1 MKPLSLEHVNTV
13 SPYFVESTNNIGFY
27 QFFTETGVHYSV
39 GFMKDDLLLTK
50 DSYQLI
56 IANVNNHKSPRDRKV
71 RDTIVAIIDEF
82 FNQNNST
89 LLYICDTGDNK
100 QHMRSR
106 LFEYWFSTYQ
116 YKAFFTMISSSVMD
130 MDGIINFATLI
141 LRNDNPFLSEI
152 VTEFTE
158 SIQLLNQKNKGE
170 KICFEIKKL
179 ADGQQTGTCVSVY
192 IPYKYSYDL

>member
-71 RDTIVAIIDEF
+71 RDTIVANIDDC
-82 FNQNNST
+82 FNHNNST

-100 QHMRSR
+100 
-106 LFEYWFSTYQ
+106 
-116 YKAFFTMISSSVMD
+116 
-130 MDGIINFATLI
+130 
-141 LRNDNPFLSEI
+141 
-152 VTEFTE
+152 
-158 SIQLLNQKNKGE
+158 
-170 KICFEIKKL
+170 
-179 ADGQQTGTCVSVY
+179 
-192 IPYKYSYDL
+192 

>member
-100 QHMRSR
+100 QHMHSR

-158 SIQLLNQKNKGE
+158 SIQLLNQKPE
-170 KICFEIKKL
+170 
-179 ADGQQTGTCVSVY
+179 
-192 IPYKYSYDL
+192 

>member
-1 MKPLSLEHVNTV
+1 MKPLSLECINKR
-13 SPYFVESTNNIGFY
+13 SPYTVEQTSNTGFY

-39 GFMKDDLLLTK
+39 GFMKEDLLLTK

-56 IANVNNHKSPRDRKV
+56 IANVNNHKSPRDKRV

-100 QHMRSR
+100 QQMRSR

-116 YKAFFTMISSSVMD
+116 YKTFFTMISSTVMD
-130 MDGIINFATLI
+130 IDGTINFATLI

-152 VTEFTE
+152 ITEFTE
-158 SIQLLNQKNKGE
+158 SIQLLNQKP
-170 KICFEIKKL
+170 
-179 ADGQQTGTCVSVY
+179 T
-192 IPYKYSYDL
+192 